1 MHFILEDAY
10 MRREIKF
17 RFVLTKILFISTID
31 INSVLSRG
39 DNTFKMVLIRNIVEI
54 NSKYVLSWFPTQ

>member
-1 MHFILEDAY
+1 
-10 MRREIKF
+10 MRHEMKF

-31 INSVLSRG
+31 INSVLIRR

-54 NSKYVLSWFPTQ
+54 NSKYVLPWFPTQ

>member
-1 MHFILEDAY
+1 MHFILEDVY
-10 MRREIKF
+10 MRHEMKF

-31 INSVLSRG
+31 INSVLSRR